1 MSNGNNQR
9 NSPEEIIFDA
19 NLQEFAS
26 RIGIICGLE
35 SGGKIPP
42 QEAYKRIKKLW
53 KDLRDSKRNL
63 LPKDAPD
70 PLANPD
76 PDSENQTDSES
87 ESDDE

>member
-1 MSNGNNQR
+1 MASADNPR

-42 QEAYKRIKKLW
+42 QEAYTRIKKLW

-63 LPKDAPD
+63 LPKNAIDPLTAPD
-70 PLANPD
+70 
-76 PDSENQTDSES
+76 E
-87 ESDDE
+87 DEPREDED